1 MTMESRCPADSVG
14 TTENNTLSY
23 STSVQCLIIIIIVE
37 IIMMIIIIMFAFVG
51 CMSTEILFY

>member
-23 STSVQCLIIIIIVE
+23 STSVQCLIIIIIIE
-37 IIMMIIIIMFAFVG
+37 IIMIIIIMFAFVG
-51 CMSTEILFY
+51 RMSTEILFY